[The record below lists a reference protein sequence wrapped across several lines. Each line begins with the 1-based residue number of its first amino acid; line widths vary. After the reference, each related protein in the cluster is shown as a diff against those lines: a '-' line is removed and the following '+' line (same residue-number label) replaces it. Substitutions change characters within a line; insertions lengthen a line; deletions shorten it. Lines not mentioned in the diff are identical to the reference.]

1 MPSCQVRAAASP
13 RFRNLRAILHDPDR
27 LHSEDLVNKVVPKT
41 AVVAKG

>member
-1 MPSCQVRAAASP
+1 MPSCQVRLLPCLAS
-13 RFRNLRAILHDPDR
+13 AISEPSYTYPDR